1 MSRQNAALA
10 SALFFLLAPG
20 TVAGLLPWGITR
32 WSVQPMPAAY
42 LPLRIIGVILLVAGL
57 GLILESFARFVI
69 EGRGTPAPPMPT
81 ERLVVRGAYRFV
93 RNPMYVAV
101 LVMILGQVL
110 LFASLP
116 LLLYAV
122 VVALAFHLFVVL
134 YEEPA
139 LARAHGVEYD
149 AYRAAVPRWIP
160 RFAVRH
166 RTG

>member
-81 ERLVVRGAYRFV
+81 ERLVVRGTYRFV

-101 LVMILGQVL
+101 LAMILGQVL

-122 VVALAFHLFVVL
+122 VVAIAFHLFVAL

-139 LARAHGVEYD
+139 LARAYGVEYD

-160 RFAVRH
+160 RFTAKEWAP
-166 RTG
+166 